1 MCLVHAGLMSVPPSD
16 VKPGAG
22 ILLAR
27 TIVVG
32 IVLFVAW
39 NKKFLCA
46 FIHNVPIK
54 PYGGI
59 SGTLRGDRLINRRR
73 RGRLIAVHHRRRL
86 AVDVA
91 LATAP
96 STTRK
101 STSQGGSRPP
111 LFHDSAE
118 PPTRWK
124 STSKRPFAAMQQQR
138 QHRAAN
144 STDGRKG
151 SAKLVKP
158 EAKPMRKRAKCW
170 SGRRESNPRMQ
181 LGKLPFYH

>member
-1 MCLVHAGLMSVPPSD
+1 MSVPPSD

-27 TIVVG
+27 TIFVG

-118 PPTRWK
+118 PPNQVEEYVEKTIR
-124 STSKRPFAAMQQQR
+124 AMEQQR
-138 QHRAAN
+138 RDRAAN

-151 SAKLVKP
+151 
-158 EAKPMRKRAKCW
+158 
-170 SGRRESNPRMQ
+170 
-181 LGKLPFYH
+181 